1 MRLLAR
7 LMHRYAYYRAS
18 AHSLSFAMLASIF
31 HGAQGLF
38 IWTLDWLNFGANAPS
53 GSEALDTAQASAL
66 HLSDASR
73 VQTSNRGSF
82 EQVDRT
88 AVLDQVST
96 WEDRAP
102 SLASVSEDTAL
113 LAAAAWIEPVEGSD
127 ADLIIQFA
135 LGDPNQLSEASLRA
149 IGEQVS
155 TLDAFSP
162 LVQPAIEIDLND
174 DETASLLTIKGAAYQ
189 SLSDVYLP
197 LEFTVT
203 DSTGDAVDFDV
214 LVGIWNTDLI

>member
-1 MRLLAR
+1 
-7 LMHRYAYYRAS
+7 
-18 AHSLSFAMLASIF
+18 MLASIF

-38 IWTLDWLNFGANAPS
+38 IWTLDWLNFGANAPL

-66 HLSDASR
+66 HMSDASR

-102 SLASVSEDTAL
+102 SLTSVPEDTAL
-113 LAAAAWIEPVEGSD
+113 LAAAAWIEPVEHSD
-127 ADLIIQFA
+127 ADLIVQVA
-135 LGDPNQLSEASLRA
+135 LGDPNQLSEASLEA
-149 IGEQVS
+149 IAEQVAA
-155 TLDAFSP
+155 LDAFSP

-197 LEFTVT
+197 LEFTVM
-203 DSTGDAVDFDV
+203 DSTGDAVDVDV

>member
-1 MRLLAR
+1 
-7 LMHRYAYYRAS
+7 
-18 AHSLSFAMLASIF
+18 MLASIF

-96 WEDRAP
+96 WEDRAS

-135 LGDPNQLSEASLRA
+135 LGDPNQLSEASLRD
-149 IGEQVS
+149 IGEQVA

-174 DETASLLTIKGAAYQ
+174 DQTASLLTIKGAAYQ

-197 LEFTVT
+197 LEFTVM

>member
-1 MRLLAR
+1 MRLLAQT
-7 LMHRYAYYRAS
+7 LHCYAYYRAS
-18 AHSLSFAMLASIF
+18 AHFLSFAMLASIF

-38 IWTLDWLNFGANAPS
+38 IWTLDWLNFGANAPL

-88 AVLDQVST
+88 AVLDQVAT

-102 SLASVSEDTAL
+102 APSLVSEDTQL
-113 LAAAAWIEPVEGSD
+113 LAAVAWIEPVENSD
-127 ADLIIQFA
+127 ADLIVQFA
-135 LGDPNQLSEASLRA
+135 LGDPNQLSPDMLAA
-149 IGEQVS
+149 IGDEVS
-155 TLDAFSP
+155 ALDAFSP
-162 LVQPAIEIDLND
+162 LIQPTIDIELNT
-174 DETASLLTIKGAAYQ
+174 DETAGLLTIKGTAYQ
-189 SLSDVYLP
+189 ALSDVYLP
-197 LEFTVT
+197 LDFTVE
-203 DSTGDAVDFDV
+203 DNSGDTAEFAM

>member
-1 MRLLAR
+1 
-7 LMHRYAYYRAS
+7 
-18 AHSLSFAMLASIF
+18 MLASIF

-38 IWTLDWLNFGANAPS
+38 IWTLDWLSFGVSSPL

-88 AVLDQVST
+88 AVLDQVAT

-102 SLASVSEDTAL
+102 APSLVSEDTQL
-113 LAAAAWIEPVEGSD
+113 LAAVAWIEPVENSD
-127 ADLIIQFA
+127 ADLIVQFA
-135 LGDPNQLSEASLRA
+135 LGDPNRLSEDVLKG
-149 IGEQVS
+149 IGEEVS
-155 TLDAFSP
+155 ALDAFSP
-162 LVQPAIEIDLND
+162 LIQPTIEIELNT
-174 DETASLLTIKGAAYQ
+174 DETAGLLTITGTAYQ

-197 LEFTVT
+197 LEFTVEDNSGAT
-203 DSTGDAVDFDV
+203 DDFAL

>member
-1 MRLLAR
+1 
-7 LMHRYAYYRAS
+7 
-18 AHSLSFAMLASIF
+18 MLASIF

-38 IWTLDWLNFGANAPS
+38 IWTLDWLNFGANAPL

-102 SLASVSEDTAL
+102 SLASVPEDTAL
-113 LAAAAWIEPVEGSD
+113 LAAAAWIEPVENSD

-174 DETASLLTIKGAAYQ
+174 DETASLLTIKGTAYLA
-189 SLSDVYLP
+189 LSDVYLP
-197 LEFTVT
+197 LEFTAM
-203 DSTGDAVDFDV
+203 DSTGDVVDFDV

>member
-1 MRLLAR
+1 
-7 LMHRYAYYRAS
+7 
-18 AHSLSFAMLASIF
+18 MLASIF

-38 IWTLDWLNFGANAPS
+38 IWTLDWLSFGVSSPL

-88 AVLDQVST
+88 AVLDQVAT

-102 SLASVSEDTAL
+102 APSLVSEDTQL
-113 LAAAAWIEPVEGSD
+113 LAAVAWIEPVENSD
-127 ADLIIQFA
+127 ADLIVQFA
-135 LGDPNQLSEASLRA
+135 LGDPNQLSPDMLAA
-149 IGEQVS
+149 IGDEVS
-155 TLDAFSP
+155 ALDAFSP
-162 LVQPAIEIDLND
+162 LIQPTIDIELNN
-174 DETASLLTIKGAAYQ
+174 DETAVLLTIKGTAYQ
-189 SLSDVYLP
+189 ALSDVYLP
-197 LEFTVT
+197 LDFTVE
-203 DSTGDAVDFDV
+203 DNSGDTAEFAM

>member
-1 MRLLAR
+1 
-7 LMHRYAYYRAS
+7 
-18 AHSLSFAMLASIF
+18 MLASIF

-135 LGDPNQLSEASLRA
+135 LGDPNQLSEASLRD
-149 IGEQVS
+149 IGEQVA

-197 LEFTVT
+197 LEFTVM

>member
-1 MRLLAR
+1 
-7 LMHRYAYYRAS
+7 
-18 AHSLSFAMLASIF
+18 MLASIF

-113 LAAAAWIEPVEGSD
+113 LAAAAWIEPVENSD

-135 LGDPNQLSEASLRA
+135 LGDSNQLSEASLRD
-149 IGEQVS
+149 IGEQVA

-197 LEFTVT
+197 LEFTVM